1 MATTFEPQ
9 RTKFKPIHLIAIFS
23 VLIVVIFVIISLET
37 IFHKNPF
44 GEELKIDNFSK
55 YYKKVPE
62 ETRNSV
68 FASLYNTASL
78 NVTDS
83 ETPTSGAII
92 RPDSTSEKYD
102 QSTEIYSGNF
112 IVDIE
117 SIQQSFQVYMEW
129 SKKSNNSNLT
139 GYTVTI
145 SCLTGSSSA
154 YGSTKCIDMFDGNS
168 DNIPALYPIVYD
180 LPLEV
185 SEYNNNYTV
194 YTHYTI
200 TYNIEK
206 DNKIIVYI
214 TDYTGGNHQNALKKI
229 RELGYTPDLYN
240 IQYIDQS
247 SEEIPARPADYNF

>member
-1 MATTFEPQ
+1 MVNTFESQ
-9 RTKFKPIHLIAIFS
+9 KTKFKPIHFIVIFFI
-23 VLIVVIFVIISLET
+23 LIVIIFVVISLET

-62 ETRNSV
+62 ETRDSV

-78 NVTDS
+78 NTTD
-83 ETPTSGAII
+83 TPPTSGAII
-92 RPDSTSEKYD
+92 RPDSTSETYN
-102 QSTEIYSGNF
+102 QSTEIYSSDF

-117 SIQQSFQVYMEW
+117 SIQQSFRVYMEW
-129 SKKSNNSNLT
+129 SKKSDNPNLT

-154 YGSTKCIDMFDGNS
+154 YGATKCVDMFDNNS
-168 DNIPALYPIVYD
+168 SDKIPALYPIVYD
-180 LPLEV
+180 LPIEV
-185 SEYNNNYTV
+185 SEYNSNYTV

-200 TYNIEK
+200 TYNIED

-214 TDYTGGNHQNALKKI
+214 TDYTGGNYQNALKKI
-229 RELGYTPDLYN
+229 RDLGYAPDLYN

-247 SEEIPARPADYNF
+247 NEEIPARPADYDF